1 MTKWQCIECGYF
13 FDGVKPPDKCPGC
26 STSCTYADVTCYRPE
41 CGGPAHQ
48 DPMVIGMITQRVGLS
63 APLRPYSR
71 EVAPKASDIDSVE
84 KVSKTALFQGLS
96 DNEIKEVLSIGQVR
110 VYNPGDI
117 VFKEGD
123 EAAHIYVVEE
133 GKLDIRTPEKRT
145 VYNAAAGDI
154 LGWSALMLP
163 YMRTASAVAVE
174 KSRVVII
181 DQTKLQEF
189 CERNPSVGYKI
200 TRNTGRMIAA
210 RMRAAKAM
218 SVDMV
223 YG

>member
-1 MTKWQCIECGYF
+1 MTKWQCVECGYF

-26 STSCTYADVTCYRPE
+26 SANCTYADVTCYRPE
-41 CGGPAHQ
+41 CGGPANP
-48 DPMVIGMITQRVGLS
+48 DPMVMGMITQRVGLT
-63 APLRPYSR
+63 APLRPAPPSSKKAP
-71 EVAPKASDIDSVE
+71 EVVSVE
-84 KVSKTALFQGLS
+84 KVSKTALFQGLNDS
-96 DNEIKEVLSIGQVR
+96 EIKQVLSVGQVR
-110 VYNPGDI
+110 AYNPGDI

-123 EAAHIYVVEE
+123 EAVHIYVVEE
-133 GKLDIRTPEKRT
+133 GKLDIRTPEKQT
-145 VYNAAAGDI
+145 VYTASAGDI

-181 DQTKLQEF
+181 DQAKLQEF
-189 CERNPSVGYKI
+189 CEQNPSIGYKI
-200 TRNTGRMIAA
+200 TRNTGRMIAI
-210 RMRAAKAM
+210 RLRTAKAM